1 MKKINLKL
9 IISIALIIFLIGVLT
24 TTAFA
29 DVDPA
34 QNPSYYN
41 PNAKF
46 NSGGTFVKKA
56 SMVLGWIQYIGI
68 ILSII
73 VLAIIGINYMLSSVE
88 GKAEYKKKILPY
100 VLGCCLLMS
109 ISVFIGII
117 QNVAS
122 DTSGGFN
129 AEDQRKEQLEMRKN
143 EKI

>member
-1 MKKINLKL
+1 MKKINIKL
-9 IISIALIIFLIGVLT
+9 IVSIALIIFMMAMLT
-24 TTAFA
+24 TTVFA

-34 QNPSYYN
+34 QRPDYYD

-46 NSGGTFVKKA
+46 DSNGTFVKKA

-100 VLGCCLLMS
+100 VIGCCLIMS

-122 DTSGGFN
+122 ESATIPGGGGSTRTD
-129 AEDQRKEQLEMRKN
+129 EIK
-143 EKI
+143 